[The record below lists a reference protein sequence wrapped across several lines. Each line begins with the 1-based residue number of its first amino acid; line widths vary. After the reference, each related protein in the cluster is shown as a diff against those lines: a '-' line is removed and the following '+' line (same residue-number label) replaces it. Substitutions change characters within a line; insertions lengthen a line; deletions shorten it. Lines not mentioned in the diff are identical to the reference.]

1 MRRDN
6 AGHRRAMAAQARGG
20 AWRASSEEG
29 VLHAVGQHGAGCAAT
44 QSGHGAAKKTSGP
57 LSEAG
62 RESGDITVTAV
73 SYTALASCIAAICCA
88 L

>member
-6 AGHRRAMAAQARGG
+6 AGHRRAMAAQARG

-29 VLHAVGQHGAGCAAT
+29 VVLAAGRNGAGGGQAVQGRA
-44 QSGHGAAKKTSGP
+44 AAKKTSGP